1 MKSITMITALMA
13 ALAIIGI
20 GAAVFV
26 DIANHEDPIEV
37 TIEVKEKSGIYDEHP
52 GTGDWRYRVTYVI
65 TPSEDTKIG
74 FTPILV
80 IDGEQY
86 GFPTEVVFMKDRA
99 MPFGFVYTLA
109 GYDGHRPQSV
119 EIIPATNWEQLGL
132 DVKLI
137 T

>member
-26 DIANHEDPIEV
+26 DIADHEDPIEV
-37 TIEVKEKSGIYDEHP
+37 TIEVKEKSGIYDKNP

-74 FTPILV
+74 CSPILV
-80 IDGEQY
+80 IDGKEY
-86 GFPTEVVFMKDRA
+86 GVTTEVVFQKDRA
-99 MPFGFVYTLA
+99 MTFGFVYTLT

-119 EIIPATNWEQLGL
+119 EIIPASNWDQLGL